1 MPYHA
6 GHGLPEVGGPAL
18 TPGGSIIISILGAG
32 NVGGTLGRAWAR
44 QGYEVFFGVRGP
56 QDAKTQQLLKSIGPK
71 ARAGTVA
78 EAAAAGDVLV
88 LATPWPATR
97 DAVQAAGDLAGK
109 IVVDCTNP
117 LKEDLSGLAL
127 GHSTSA
133 AEHVAQ
139 WAKGARVYKA
149 FNQAGFNVM
158 GNPSFDGRRAVIFV
172 CGDDDEHKPTVLK
185 MASDIGFEAIDAGG
199 LVIARLLEPYAMLW
213 IHLALVRG
221 LGGDFAF
228 GLLRR

>member
-1 MPYHA
+1 M
-6 GHGLPEVGGPAL
+6 
-18 TPGGSIIISILGAG
+18 IISILGAG

-44 QGYEVFFGVRGP
+44 QGYDVFFGVPRP
-56 QDAKTQQLLKSIGPK
+56 QDARTQQLLKTIGSK

-97 DAVQAAGDLAGK
+97 EVIQAAGDLAGK

-117 LKEDLSGLAL
+117 LNKDFTGLAL
-127 GHSTSA
+127 GFSTSA
-133 AEHVAQ
+133 AEQVAQ
-139 WAKGARVYKA
+139 WARGARVYKA
-149 FNQAGFNVM
+149 FNQVGFNVM
-158 GNPSFDGRRAVIFV
+158 DNPSFDGRKAVLFV
-172 CGDDDEHKPTVLK
+172 CGDDEEHKPAVLK
-185 MASDIGFEAIDAGG
+185 LASDIGFEAIDAGG

-221 LGGDFAF
+221 LGRDFAF